1 MSLSVNKKVY
11 RSGVGMM
18 VINSKKK
25 IFVAE
30 RHDFLGA
37 WQMPQGG
44 VEKNEDLLNAALREL
59 EEETSIIKKD
69 VKVLDEIPN
78 WLYYD
83 LPQDLINVLWN
94 GKYVG
99 QKQKWFLFQ
108 FLGNDEDIDVKT
120 NNPEFLRW
128 KWSDKNELLLKI
140 VEFKRDIYKKVVKS
154 FSSHLN

>member
-1 MSLSVNKKVY
+1 MRPSVYKKVY
-11 RSGVGMM
+11 RSGVGIMI
-18 VINSKKK
+18 INNKKK

-30 RHDFLGA
+30 RHDFIGA

-44 VEKNEDLLNAALREL
+44 VERNEDLLKAAFREL
-59 EEETSIIKKD
+59 EEETSILEKD
-69 VKVLDEIPN
+69 VKVLDEVPN

-83 LPQDLINVLWN
+83 LPKNLINVLWN

-108 FLGNDEDIDVKT
+108 FLGEDKDIDVNT

-128 KWSDKNELLLKI
+128 KWSDKNQLISNI
-140 VEFKRDIYKKVVKS
+140 VEFKKDIYKKIIEN
-154 FSSHLN
+154 FSPHLI